1 MKNGTAPPVICRP
14 KGKSVPCVG
23 QFDLRE
29 QAVVPS
35 ALKSDTPKQVFDVAI
50 GIDAR
55 TSKDQRRV
63 WGRVVALVLSGRYS
77 EPLE

>member
-1 MKNGTAPPVICRP
+1 
-14 KGKSVPCVG
+14 
-23 QFDLRE
+23 
-29 QAVVPS
+29 
-35 ALKSDTPKQVFDVAI
+35 VAI